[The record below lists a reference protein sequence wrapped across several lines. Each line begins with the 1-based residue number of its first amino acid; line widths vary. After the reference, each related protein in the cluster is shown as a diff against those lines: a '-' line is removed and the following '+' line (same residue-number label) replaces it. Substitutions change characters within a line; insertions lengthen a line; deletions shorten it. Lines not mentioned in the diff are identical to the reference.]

1 MLPVMAALFAHLSL
15 YRRGAAAIV
24 AACLLLQML
33 AVGPAHASAGG
44 LLAAAAAP
52 LCGPDAADGAPASAP
67 AAHLNCAICA
77 VAAALPAPVFVA
89 RLAWARVA
97 ERPSIAWR
105 GLALARAPPGWTS
118 SWSSQAPPRR
128 V

>member
-1 MLPVMAALFAHLSL
+1 MAAFFAHLSL
-15 YRRGAAAIV
+15 FRRGAAAIV

-33 AVGPAHASAGG
+33 AMAPAHASAGG
-44 LLAAAAAP
+44 LLAATSAP
-52 LCGPDAADGAPASAP
+52 LCGSDAADGAPASTP
-67 AAHLNCAICA
+67 AAPMHCAICA
-77 VAAALPAPVFVA
+77 VAAALPAPVFAA

-97 ERPSIAWR
+97 ERPSTAWR

-128 V
+128 A